1 MLIRDLIKVL
11 VLLAVGLLAANSMA
25 QDELPPQTLFTNVHV
40 WDGTSD
46 GITRRI
52 NVLVENNLIKKIRA
66 DASDAHSDATV
77 IDAPGMILMPG
88 LISSHVHLTHTLVD
102 GGIPGLNAM
111 TWEDLGAVAT
121 ASAKEYL
128 MMGFTTVRDM
138 GGMADGFKRAID
150 KGLIEGPRIY
160 PAGAYIAQTSGHGD
174 LRMRGQPNAQHTGI
188 EYSSLER
195 LGIIRIADGVPNVL
209 TAVRENFANG
219 AVYIKLHAGGG
230 ISSEKDPLHTIQYT
244 MEELKA
250 ADVTTRNWDT
260 YFTVHAYTTPT
271 VNLALDAG
279 AQAIDHAQMVD
290 ENTVKRMAEQGTFL
304 TSNLS
309 GMSEELLKH
318 PLYGNPANPQYIK
331 TKAFMDASKNFAG
344 WVKEHDVKW
353 SFGDDMVL
361 STQVQFRQLVD
372 HEKWYAGELF
382 GNHFALKGMTSTPGQ
397 LALLTGQTNPYP
409 GKLGLIEEGAYADI
423 LLVNGNPLDDLAA
436 IGANEGWFDAK
447 PRSQDVENI
456 KLIMK
461 DGKIYKNAL

>member
-1 MLIRDLIKVL
+1 MKSLTKII
-11 VLLAVGLLAANSMA
+11 VLLTASMLAANSIA
-25 QDELPPQTLFTNVHV
+25 QEELPPQTLFTNVHV
-40 WDGTSD
+40 WDGTSE
-46 GITRRI
+46 GITQRI
-52 NVLVENNLIKKIRA
+52 NVLVENNTIKKIRA
-66 DASDAHSDATV
+66 SASDAHAKATI
-77 IDAPGMILMPG
+77 IDAPGKVLMPG

-102 GGIPGLNAM
+102 GGIPGWNAM

-174 LRMRGQPNAQHTGI
+174 LRMRGQPNAQLTGI
-188 EYSSLER
+188 QYSNLER

-290 ENTVKRMAEQGTFL
+290 ENTIKRMASQGTFL
-304 TSNLS
+304 TSNLA
-309 GMSEELLKH
+309 GMSADIFKH

-331 TKAFMDASKNFAG
+331 TKAFGDASKNFAT
-344 WVKEHDVKW
+344 WVKKHDIKW

-372 HEKWYAGELF
+372 YEKWYAGKLF
-382 GNHFALKGMTSTPGQ
+382 GNHFALRGMTSTPGQ
-397 LALLTGQTNPYP
+397 LAQLTGQTNPYP
-409 GKLGLIEEGAYADI
+409 GTLGVIQEGAYADVLI
-423 LLVNGNPLDDLAA
+423 VDGNPLDDLAA
-436 IGANEGWFDAK
+436 IGANEGWFDAE
-447 PRSQDVENI
+447 PRSQNVENI

-461 DGKIYKNAL
+461 DGKIYKNTL

>member
-1 MLIRDLIKVL
+1 MNKLLKLATCVFVLI
-11 VLLAVGLLAANSMA
+11 ATSTMA
-25 QDELPPQTLFTNVHV
+25 QDTPPPQSVLFTNVKV
-40 WDGTSD
+40 FDGTSEELRD
-46 GITRRI
+46 VD
-52 NVLVENNLIKKIRA
+52 VLVTGNKISQISEEPLA
-66 DASDAHSDATV
+66 VIASTNMAV
-77 IDAPGMILMPG
+77 IDGAGRTLMPG

-102 GGIPGLNAM
+102 GGIPGWNAM

-174 LRMRGQPNAQHTGI
+174 LRMRGQPNAQLTGI
-188 EYSSLER
+188 QYSNLER

-209 TAVRENFANG
+209 TAVRENFATG
-219 AVYIKLHAGGG
+219 AVYIKIHAGGG

-244 MEELKA
+244 LEELKA
-250 ADVTTRNWDT
+250 ADVATRNWDT

-279 AQAIDHAQMVD
+279 AQAIDHGQMVD
-290 ENTVKRMAEQGTFL
+290 EKTIKRMAKQGTFL
-304 TSNLS
+304 TSNLA
-309 GMSEELLKH
+309 GMSEGLLKH

-331 TKAFMDASKNFAG
+331 TKTFMDASKNFAE
-344 WVKEHDVKW
+344 WVKEYDVKW

-372 HEKWYAGELF
+372 YEKWYAGKLF
-382 GNHFALKGMTSTPGQ
+382 GNHFALRGMTSTPGQ
-397 LALLTGQTNPYP
+397 LAQLTGQTNPYP
-409 GKLGLIEEGAYADI
+409 GKLGIIEEGAYADI
-423 LLVNGNPLDDLAA
+423 LLVEGNPLEDLAA
-436 IGANEGWFDAK
+436 IGADSGWFDAE
-447 PRSQDVENI
+447 PRSQNVESI
-456 KLIMK
+456 KFIMK
-461 DGKIYKNAL
+461 DGKIYKNTL